1 MYEMNTG
8 APKGA
13 KYKRQS
19 QYLDNMLILR
29 YLATTKPK
37 QLVKICT
44 KYANNRPEITYIMKN
59 GYPKLQEKIEDHET
73 LLTRTGQ

>member
-1 MYEMNTG
+1 MIWAFEFRLYFLG
-8 APKGA
+8 
-13 KYKRQS
+13 
-19 QYLDNMLILR
+19 

-59 GYPKLQEKIEDHET
+59 RYPKLQEKIEDHEK
-73 LLTRTGQ
+73 LTFGEI